1 MSNEIIFRICDLAVL
16 PGWALLLLAPNWKW
30 TVRLAM
36 YTIPA
41 LLAIAYL
48 WVFIANFE
56 SLHANFVSLGA
67 VEYVFHS
74 PGLVLAAW
82 IHYLAFD
89 LFVGAWMVQDARR
102 RRILHLAVIPC
113 LMLTFVLGPAGLL
126 VYLILRTGLRG
137 TVESPAGPNAAD
149 SRIS

>member
-1 MSNEIIFRICDLAVL
+1 MSNEIIFRICDLAVI
-16 PGWALLLLAPNWKW
+16 PGWLLLLLAPKWKW
-30 TVRLAM
+30 TIRLAM
-36 YTIPA
+36 YTIPV

-56 SLHANFVSLGA
+56 TLHANFVSYGA
-67 VEYVFHS
+67 VEYFFHL
-74 PGLVLAAW
+74 PGVVLAAW

-113 LMLTFVLGPAGLL
+113 LILTFVLGPAGLL
-126 VYLILRTGLRG
+126 FYFMLRTGLRG
-137 TVESPAGPNAAD
+137 STDAKE
-149 SRIS
+149 